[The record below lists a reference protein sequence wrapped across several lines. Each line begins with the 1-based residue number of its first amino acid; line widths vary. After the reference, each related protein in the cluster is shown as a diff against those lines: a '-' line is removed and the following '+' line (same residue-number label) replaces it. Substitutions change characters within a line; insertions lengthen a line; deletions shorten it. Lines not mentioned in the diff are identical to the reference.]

1 MPPDVEPEP
10 DAEPPGMRELR
21 ISYADTVTSAWRRAV
36 IRLVER
42 VLGIRY
48 VERALAQR
56 RQHLEAG
63 VDEWSTA
70 LRLFNL
76 RYQAEGYPIDRLPN
90 DRPLIF
96 VANHPFGLPD
106 GIVASHIA
114 SQVRDRF
121 GLLAVGIISE
131 IPEIAPW
138 ILPVDFSATQE
149 AKEVNLK
156 SRAEAVR
163 LLKSG
168 GVVVIFPA
176 GEVATAPGVF
186 GEAVEGEWSSFVGR
200 LILCSDA
207 DVAPLRFEG
216 RNSWAFHLVSK
227 FSETVR
233 LAMLIRETKRMAGKT
248 IRVTVGRPIP
258 NSELRALGPRQKIV
272 DSLRERTLSLDAAD
286 NQLREPAEPQL
297 A

>member
-1 MPPDVEPEP
+1 MSSDLLPQAVADPSGAQD
-10 DAEPPGMRELR
+10 LR
-21 ISYADTVTSAWRRAV
+21 LSYSDTVTSPVRKAV
-36 IRLVER
+36 IQLVER

-48 VERALAQR
+48 VEQALAQR
-56 RQHLEAG
+56 HKHLDAG
-63 VDEWSTA
+63 LDAWSTA
-70 LRLFNL
+70 VKIFGLE
-76 RYQAEGYPIDRLPN
+76 YQAEGFPIEQLPR

-96 VANHPFGLPD
+96 VANHPYGLPD
-106 GIVASHIA
+106 GIVAAHLA
-114 SQVRDRF
+114 SKVREHF
-121 GLLAVGIISE
+121 GLMAVGIICE
-131 IPEIAPW
+131 IKEIAPW

-156 SRAEAVR
+156 SRAEALR

-176 GEVATAPGVF
+176 GEVATAPRIF
-186 GEAVEGEWSSFVGR
+186 GKAIESDWSSFLGR
-200 LILCSDA
+200 MILCTDA
-207 DVAPLRFEG
+207 DVVPLRFEG
-216 RNSWAFHLVSK
+216 RNSWLFHLVSK

-258 NSELRALGPRQKIV
+258 NAELRAIGPRQEIV
-272 DSLRERTLSLDAAD
+272 DALRERTLHLDAAA
-286 NQLREPAEPQL
+286 NQAPEPAEPQL